1 MENWKSKDVLSPITH
16 INQKNITSFVKVQ
29 TKSDYESLLK
39 RLQDKL
45 GNESRKAVSRLE
57 VPTPQIIWVGQRTI
71 FRNFMEFPKALRREP
86 AKLLLY
92 LNKELASAGYIAGER
107 VIFLGRKE
115 PSSFGALIDRYVKD
129 YVICPVCGSPD
140 TRTEKNKKL
149 GFLLCEA
156 CGARSSIKANYAW
169 TKILYSYKPL
179 YSILC
184 NYFYIAWLHFYN
196 RRSNLEILQGVR
208 LRSICK

>member
-1 MENWKSKDVLSPITH
+1 VGT
-16 INQKNITSFVKVQ
+16 Q
-29 TKSDYESLLK
+29 TRSEYKGLLK
-39 RLQDKL
+39 RLENQL
-45 GNESRKAVSRLE
+45 GNTSRKVVSRLE
-57 VPTPQIIWVGQRTI
+57 LPTPQIMWVGQRTI

-86 AKLLLY
+86 EKLLLY

-140 TRTEKNKKL
+140 TRTEKSKKV

-156 CGARSSIKANYAW
+156 CGARSSIKGNYA
-169 TKILYSYKPL
+169 
-179 YSILC
+179 
-184 NYFYIAWLHFYN
+184 
-196 RRSNLEILQGVR
+196 
-208 LRSICK
+208 

>member
-1 MENWKSKDVLSPITH
+1 VS
-16 INQKNITSFVKVQ
+16 QQ

-39 RLQDKL
+39 RLQERL
-45 GNESRKAVSRLE
+45 GNTSRKEASRLE
-57 VPTPQIIWVGQRTI
+57 IPSPQINWQGQRTI
-71 FRNFMEFPKALRREP
+71 FRNFMEFPKALRRDPE
-86 AKLLLY
+86 KLLLY

-115 PSSFGALIDRYVKD
+115 PSSFGTLIDRYVKE

-156 CGARSSIKANYAW
+156 CGARSSIKGNYA
-169 TKILYSYKPL
+169 
-179 YSILC
+179 
-184 NYFYIAWLHFYN
+184 
-196 RRSNLEILQGVR
+196 
-208 LRSICK
+208 

>member
-1 MENWKSKDVLSPITH
+1 LLNRLSAITYIKENRHYKIVS
-16 INQKNITSFVKVQ
+16 NIP
-29 TKSDYESLLK
+29 KSDYENLLK
-39 RLQDKL
+39 RLQGSL
-45 GNESRKAVSRLE
+45 NNTSRKEVSRLE
-57 VPTPQIIWVGQRTI
+57 IPTPQIIWVGQRTI

-86 AKLLLY
+86 EKLLLY

-115 PSSFGALIDRYVKD
+115 PSSFGTLIDRYVKE

-156 CGARSSIKANYAW
+156 CGARSSVRGNYA
-169 TKILYSYKPL
+169 
-179 YSILC
+179 
-184 NYFYIAWLHFYN
+184 
-196 RRSNLEILQGVR
+196 
-208 LRSICK
+208 

>member
-1 MENWKSKDVLSPITH
+1 VSN
-16 INQKNITSFVKVQ
+16 Q
-29 TKSDYESLLK
+29 TKSDYEGLLK
-39 RLQDKL
+39 RLEDKM
-45 GNESRKAVSRLE
+45 GNTYRKEASRLE
-57 VPTPQIIWVGQRTI
+57 IHTPSIIWVGQRTF

-86 AKLLLY
+86 EKLLLY

-115 PSSFGALIDRYVKD
+115 PSSFGALIDRYIKD

-156 CGARSSIKANYAW
+156 CGARSSIKGNYA
-169 TKILYSYKPL
+169 
-179 YSILC
+179 
-184 NYFYIAWLHFYN
+184 
-196 RRSNLEILQGVR
+196 
-208 LRSICK
+208 

>member
-1 MENWKSKDVLSPITH
+1 VGT
-16 INQKNITSFVKVQ
+16 Q
-29 TKSDYESLLK
+29 TRSEYEGLLK
-39 RLQDKL
+39 RLENQL
-45 GNESRKAVSRLE
+45 GSTSRKVVSRLE
-57 VPTPQIIWVGQRTI
+57 LPTPQIMWVGQRTI

-86 AKLLLY
+86 EKLLLY

-140 TRTEKNKKL
+140 TRTEKSKKV

-156 CGARSSIKANYAW
+156 CGARSSIKGNYA
-169 TKILYSYKPL
+169 
-179 YSILC
+179 
-184 NYFYIAWLHFYN
+184 
-196 RRSNLEILQGVR
+196 
-208 LRSICK
+208 